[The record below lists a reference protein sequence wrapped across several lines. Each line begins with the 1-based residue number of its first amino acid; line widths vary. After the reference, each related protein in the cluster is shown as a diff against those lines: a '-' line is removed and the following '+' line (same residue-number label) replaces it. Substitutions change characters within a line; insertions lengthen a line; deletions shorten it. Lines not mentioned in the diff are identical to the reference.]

1 MNKLTNLL
9 LKWFL
14 LRDFGQQVR
23 RRVKQVQDW
32 LNAVKP
38 FSWEAV
44 LLLSLFSWFVYLL
57 MDGVYAK
64 KLISV
69 FAWVFLIVGIDW
81 ALLGKQVQIPL
92 IGFKLQYGP
101 WITGMIAC
109 LALLSNSFII
119 MSWRSAVISWPILSA
134 AFAAYPRFIQPGLKL
149 GTPGAAGRQD
159 LVLLFLI
166 SGLISSWFQFHFL
179 IQDTLARYPNLLAD
193 SFERSAFVTRI
204 HLGELPPTKAYKLLQ
219 ATEAGV
225 RQALTGKNW
234 IETQRWLSNIK
245 AAEPALSRQAIQA
258 VYGSLPL
265 DEKALWQITADAG
278 VNAANRANLDLILRV
293 RWLGASSR
301 PGGGYLISQTCLLSE
316 VVSSSPRSFEQLQQ
330 TGFQLTCQDAVEE
343 PIGAG

>member
-1 MNKLTNLL
+1 MNRLLNFL

-23 RRVKQVQDW
+23 RRIQQLQNW

-57 MDGVYAK
+57 MNGIYAK
-64 KLISV
+64 KFISV
-69 FAWVFLIVGIDW
+69 FAWVFLMVGIDW
-81 ALLGKQVQIPL
+81 ALLGKQLRIPL

-119 MSWRSAVISWPILSA
+119 INWRSAVISWPILSA
-134 AFAAYPRFIQPGLKL
+134 VFAAYPRFVQPGLKF
-149 GTPGAAGRQD
+149 GPPGAAGRQD

-166 SGLISSWFQFHFL
+166 SGLLSSWFQLHFL
-179 IQDTLARYPNLLAD
+179 IQNTLRTYPNLLAD
-193 SFERSAFVTRI
+193 SFERSAFVTRMN
-204 HLGELPPTKAYKLLQ
+204 LVNQPTTKAYPLLR
-219 ATEAGV
+219 ATEAAV
-225 RQALTGKNW
+225 RQALTGKTW

-245 AAEPALSRQAIQA
+245 TTEPDLSRQAIQS
-258 VYGSLPL
+258 VYGDQLQR
-265 DEKALWQITADAG
+265 EQQLWQITTEAG
-278 VNAANRANLDLILRV
+278 VNAANRATIDLILRV

-301 PGGGYLISQTCLLSE
+301 PGGGYLFRQTCLLSE

-343 PIGAG
+343 RAT